1 MPLRTLPPICQIH
14 YGIIFSLKQDHVV
27 LCTQGS
33 LVCLYKVKE
42 LELHICLSLCS
53 VTFLVVLFV
62 SLFWL
67 MIDVEERMPGFMNKQ
82 SFQDKL
88 KHWVY
93 RLERVPDKQQTAKL
107 ILNKWERGEEKE
119 QKSGREGSQT
129 FNYKWHSFSLW
140 FFKWNIHL
148 LIHWISLSLCGCF
161 LVLRSPE

>member
-14 YGIIFSLKQDHVV
+14 YGIIFSLKKDHVV

-88 KHWVY
+88 KDRVH
-93 RLERVPDKQQTAKL
+93 RLSQRVPDKQTTAQL
-107 ILNKWERGEEKE
+107 IQNK
-119 QKSGREGSQT
+119 
-129 FNYKWHSFSLW
+129 
-140 FFKWNIHL
+140 
-148 LIHWISLSLCGCF
+148 
-161 LVLRSPE
+161 